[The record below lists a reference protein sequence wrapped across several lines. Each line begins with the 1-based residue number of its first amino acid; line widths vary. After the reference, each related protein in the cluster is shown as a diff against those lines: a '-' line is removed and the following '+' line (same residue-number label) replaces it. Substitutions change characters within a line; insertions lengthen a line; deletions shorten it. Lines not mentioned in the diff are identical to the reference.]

1 MSAAS
6 RSSRAQVLVK
16 LLDKFD
22 PKSDGADRSYA
33 DIYDESAKL
42 LYEEIDY
49 TLEGKNGARFAA
61 SLKGIGLDYIKVP
74 DVFWEVT
81 NERVLTMEF
90 VESFKLTDMAKVEAA
105 GLDKALLADR
115 VADSFLAQ
123 ILKTGYFHC
132 DPHPGNL
139 CVNQASAQHP
149 WALHRKAKTGIVTR
163 VGHGKYRINIDH
175 PELVRVRAKLAASQS
190 GLR

>member
-1 MSAAS
+1 M
-6 RSSRAQVLVK
+6 LVK

-74 DVFWEVT
+74 DVFWEAT
-81 NERVLTMEF
+81 NERVLTMEY
-90 VESFKLTDMAKVEAA
+90 VESFKLTDMAKVEEA

-115 VADSFLAQ
+115 VADSFLTQ

-139 CVNQASAQHP
+139 CVNKASA
-149 WALHRKAKTGIVTR
+149 IR
-163 VGHGKYRINIDH
+163 VPPSG
-175 PELVRVRAKLAASQS
+175 VRVTSECHPSATRLTSEYPSQPSLGCRRASSSSTIAA
-190 GLR
+190 